1 MGRAGFQYAGPKE
14 ESKKLSRRRAEL
26 LEQLR
31 TPMRRVEDMR
41 VSRWRIH
48 SKAFHRTFS
57 QTFGR
62 ARQDIADG
70 SYDDVL

>member
-14 ESKKLSRRRAEL
+14 ELKELSRRRGEL

-31 TPMRRVEDMR
+31 TPMRRVEGMR
-41 VSRWRIH
+41 VSRWLIH
-48 SKAFHRTFS
+48 SKALHRTFS
-57 QTFGR
+57 QAFCR

-70 SYDDVL
+70 SCDDVL